1 MTLTQS
7 STVKNG
13 GLQANL
19 ATSSKSRNLNDVI
32 EVKGPSGELLKI
44 SFQRTIRVPDGKGD
58 SELPP
63 SMGTFP
69 LYSVAGYEGNLPN
82 SVAVKGG
89 LFFPMYRK

>member
-1 MTLTQS
+1 MTLTQGP
-7 STVKNG
+7 TVKNG
-13 GLQANL
+13 GLQAKL
-19 ATSSKSRNLNDVI
+19 ATSSECRNLNDVI
-32 EVKGPSGELLKI
+32 EVKGPSCELLKI
-44 SFQRTIRVPDGKGD
+44 SFQRTLRVPDGKRE

-69 LYSVAGYEGNLPN
+69 LYSVAEYKDNLPN